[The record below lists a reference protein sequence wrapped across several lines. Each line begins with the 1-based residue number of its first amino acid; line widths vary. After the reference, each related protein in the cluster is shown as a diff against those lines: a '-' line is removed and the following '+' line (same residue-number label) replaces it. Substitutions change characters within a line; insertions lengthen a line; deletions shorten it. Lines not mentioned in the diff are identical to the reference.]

1 MDNMTEQI
9 DYTQVFNNVLQ
20 QKSSEQNL
28 KTQMIGLVETHL
40 VELEEILNDVVDNEE
55 LEDVSV
61 VLDDDVRELTF
72 EYKSKTLEIKFDV
85 EQMKLS
91 IADKIVSFNIDE
103 SSINNNSVKLD
114 YKNEVDVIMSKHD
127 DKLIYDLGADERDKA
142 GFFTYVIE
150 RVAELVAEA

>member
-1 MDNMTEQI
+1 MTEQI
-9 DYTQVFNNVLQ
+9 DYTKVFYNVLR
-20 QKSSEQNL
+20 QKSNEQNV
-28 KTQMIGLVETHL
+28 KEQMKGLVETHL

-114 YKNEVDVIMSKHD
+114 YNDEVDVFVFNND
-127 DKLIYDLGADERDKA
+127 EQLVYDFGADERNKA
-142 GFFTYVIE
+142 ELFTYVIE
-150 RVAELVAEA
+150 RVAELVAEG

>member
-1 MDNMTEQI
+1 MTEQI
-9 DYTQVFNNVLQ
+9 DYAKVFNNVLQ
-20 QKSSEQNL
+20 QKSNEQNV
-28 KTQMIGLVETHL
+28 KEQMKGLVETHL

-114 YKNEVDVIMSKHD
+114 YNDEVDVFVSRVDNDIV
-127 DKLIYDLGADERDKA
+127 YDLGADERNKA
-142 GFFTYVIE
+142 GLFTYIIE

>member
-1 MDNMTEQI
+1 MTEQI

-20 QKSSEQNL
+20 QKSNEQNV
-28 KTQMIGLVETHL
+28 KEQMKGLVETHL
-40 VELEEILNDVVDNEE
+40 VELEEILNEVVDNEE

-61 VLDDDVRELTF
+61 VLDDDVKELTF

-114 YKNEVDVIMSKHD
+114 YNDEVDVIVSRVD
-127 DKLIYDLGADERDKA
+127 NDIVYDLGADERNKA
-142 GFFTYVIE
+142 GLFTYIIE
-150 RVAELVAEA
+150 RVAELVAEG

>member
-20 QKSSEQNL
+20 QKSNEQNV

-103 SSINNNSVKLD
+103 SSINNNSVRLD
-114 YKNEVDVIMSKHD
+114 YKDEVDVIVSKRD
-127 DKLIYDLGADERDKA
+127 DKLVYDLGADERNKA
-142 GFFTYVIE
+142 ELFTYIIE
-150 RVAELVAEA
+150 RVAELVAKG